1 MIVIRPCR
9 VAECR
14 AVLALWQRAGAI
26 PSPTDT
32 LVELEQ
38 LIAHQGDGLLVAV
51 EDGVIVG
58 SVIGGWDG
66 WRGNIYRLA
75 VAPEARRHGLAR
87 RLVDD
92 AVRVLRARGAHR
104 ISALVERHALAG
116 DQKPVRFSRL
126 TASRLLPPGRVMD
139 FRRVHADVADLLH
152 ALTDLY
158 VDRVAVDDPHDGPLE
173 WSGRRGWRREEQKGQ
188 QEQRAQ
194 QHAVTVSPTLPRC
207 QQMETLRAP
216 SKLNAHG
223 NSGRNP
229 AERRAYRPSL
239 PGASRSRA
247 SATGCRRRAAG
258 ADRWLGG
265 RRRPSRW
272 RRPESAPGVSGGRED
287 SGDPGTPRRFP
298 LMRTAAR
305 GTGR

>member
-9 VAECR
+9 VAECP

-104 ISALVERHALAG
+104 ISALVERHEA
-116 DQKPVRFSRL
+116 
-126 TASRLLPPGRVMD
+126 
-139 FRRVHADVADLLH
+139 HAVGFWDS
-152 ALTDLY
+152 LTDQ
-158 VDRVAVDDPHDGPLE
+158 
-173 WSGRRGWRREEQKGQ
+173 SWRRDE
-188 QEQRAQ
+188 R
-194 QHAVTVSPTLPRC
+194 
-207 QQMETLRAP
+207 MLRYI
-216 SKLNAHG
+216 KNVDG
-223 NSGRNP
+223 
-229 AERRAYRPSL
+229 
-239 PGASRSRA
+239 
-247 SATGCRRRAAG
+247 
-258 ADRWLGG
+258 
-265 RRRPSRW
+265 
-272 RRPESAPGVSGGRED
+272 
-287 SGDPGTPRRFP
+287 
-298 LMRTAAR
+298 
-305 GTGR
+305 